1 MTQERK
7 KEEKQI
13 TDMLCAAE
21 VELEALPFTVKGRR
35 TKESA
40 EVIRTYSRAGEKQ
53 IDPAISGYPKRWKYR
68 S

>member
-1 MTQERK
+1 MCPMHGF
-7 KEEKQI
+7 KEER
-13 TDMLCAAE
+13 E
-21 VELEALPFTVKGRR
+21 VERGWNERGR